1 MNNQSPPR
9 QMFPESRLIL
19 GMLSPVLGVF
29 FAVCIYFTS
38 VWQPSNTGDRIG
50 KFAVEDILFTFIT
63 LCGVGLIASIV
74 GPERIRP
81 LVVRIGGK
89 AAVSGIVLM
98 LGTFVYIIYGL
109 LTSP

>member
-1 MNNQSPPR
+1 MSDPIRPR

-38 VWQPSNTGDRIG
+38 VWQPSTIGDRIG

-63 LCGVGLIASIV
+63 LCGVGFIASIV
-74 GPERIRP
+74 GPHRIRP
-81 LVVRIGGK
+81 LILRVGGK
-89 AAVSGIVLM
+89 AARAGVALIL
-98 LGTFVYIIYGL
+98 
-109 LTSP
+109 